1 MVNLVA
7 PLLEAVNK
15 SPTPVLSTRSPA
27 KEVAPET
34 EAIERVPPFVRFGLT
49 SKVERRVEL
58 LAPVL
63 IPSPPLLV
71 STNLVVPEEEA
82 VKRSDVFA
90 PVLLTIRAAFP
101 PQFPPETC
109 NTPKGEAM
117 PMPTLALAV
126 AEFIPSILP
135 KTKQLGQVTEIG

>member
-1 MVNLVA
+1 MVA
-7 PLLEAVNK
+7 PLLEAVNR

-49 SKVERRVEL
+49 SRVERRVEL

-82 VKRSDVFA
+82 VKRSLVLA
-90 PVLLTIRAAFP
+90 PVWLTIRAAFP

-135 KTKQLGQVTEIG
+135 KTKQLGQVTVA